1 MGDPA
6 GNTAG
11 FFLASKARRC
21 RGFLKEITQVQN
33 TDYFD
38 RTANRKSKV
47 LYVLVATC

>member
-21 RGFLKEITQVQN
+21 RGFLKEN
-33 TDYFD
+33 TDYFE

-47 LYVLVATC
+47 LYVLMATC